1 MIGLLRRPEGASVE
15 EMAKATGWQSHS
27 VRGVMSGALK
37 KKLGLVIASE
47 KVAGRGRIYRIADH
61 G

>member
-1 MIGLLRRPEGASVE
+1 MIGLLRRPDGASIE

-37 KKLGLVIASE
+37 KLGFTIASE
-47 KVAGRGRIYRIADH
+47 KVEGRGRIYRIADRR
-61 G
+61 